1 MKVKIQKK
9 GKKET
14 IEISSLNDLTYGKMS
29 ELVTNHGRDPIAKIE
44 IIIEN
49 KDNYL
54 GSNPVEREDL
64 EKKWAGLGSQ
74 LTELSHRYSTF
85 GNKIKIKIIVEAYT
99 HPRIY

>member
-9 GKKET
+9 SKKEP
-14 IEISSLNDLTYGKMS
+14 IEISSLKDLTYGKMC
-29 ELVTNHGRDPIAKIE
+29 ELVTDHGRDPITRIE

-49 KDNYL
+49 EDNYL
-54 GSNPVEREDL
+54 GSNPMGREDL

-85 GNKIKIKIIVEAYT
+85 GNKTEIKIIVEAYT
-99 HPRIY
+99 NPRTY